1 MSTVAKIIVLFS
13 ILTGFLFLTA
23 CGQAV
28 ESIAQ
33 SVSGMGP
40 GSGMMGRHHAEIPA
54 EYAGLANPV
63 EATDESLVRGESVYV
78 LQCATCHGDGG
89 MGDGPAGA
97 ALDPAPAPV
106 AHSGQMMGDDYLF
119 WRISEGGKPFQT
131 GMPGYE
137 ASLDEAER
145 WDVINYLRALGSGQI
160 VPQEVMGGQSY
171 DPEFEARQH
180 AQMLSEALEQQILTQ
195 EQADTFTRVHDA
207 MDQVRTEAVPPGMG
221 MEQMQDELLKDLV
234 ASGKITEA
242 EANTFRTV
250 HKALLE
256 AGLMQ

>member
-1 MSTVAKIIVLFS
+1 MVARIIVLFL
-13 ILTGFLFLTA
+13 ILNGFLFLTA

-28 ESIAQ
+28 ESIVQ
-33 SVSGMGP
+33 SVSGMEP
-40 GSGMMGRHHAEIPA
+40 GGGMMGRHHANIPA
-54 EYAGLANPV
+54 EYAGLVNPIEAN
-63 EATDESLVRGESVYV
+63 DESLVRGESVYV

-97 ALDPAPAPV
+97 ALDPVPAPV

-131 GMPGYE
+131 AMPAYKGT
-137 ASLDEAER
+137 LDETER
-145 WDVINYLRALGSGQI
+145 WNVINYLRALGSGRM
-160 VPQEVMGGQSY
+160 VPQEVMGGQAY

-180 AQMLSEALEQQILTQ
+180 EQMLSEALEQQLLTQ

-207 MDQVRTEAVPPGMG
+207 MDELRAEAVPSGVG
-221 MEQMQDELLKDLV
+221 MEQMQDELLDDLV
-234 ASGKITEA
+234 GNGKITEA

-250 HKALLE
+250 HTALLE